1 MALQMENFGDLLKVT
16 QNELGEPNFTN
27 LMSDLRGFPAT
38 KILLQRNKMNVQAG
52 PQVEFRVLVDH
63 NHQASNVAITDAD
76 ASGMRDGMIVGTV
89 NWRKTKTSYGIYKEE
104 ALTNRQPRRIVDITL
119 ERRAQA
125 QTAWVELME
134 ANFWAFP
141 SASDTRTPLGLP
153 YWCTKN
159 ATEGFNGGTPS
170 GYSTVA
176 NIDPATY
183 TRFQN
188 YSGQYSAVTRDDA
201 IRMARKMQK
210 KTYFQP
216 AVDNLPTFDK
226 GRSLLYAT
234 NTSVML
240 DLEDYLDTRNENLA
254 NDVAKNY
261 ENAVINRADVM
272 TVPKLDEDTTNPIY
286 QLDFGVFGVT
296 VLAGAWNTET
306 VYSPYPGQRN
316 LAVTFMDY
324 VYNFICRDRR
334 KLGVLA
340 TGTTYP

>member
-1 MALQMENFGDLLKVT
+1 MALQMENFGDLLQVT

-38 KILLQRNKMNVQAG
+38 KILMQRNKMKVQSG
-52 PQVEFRVLVDH
+52 PQIEFRVLVDH
-63 NHQASNVAITDAD
+63 NHQAANVAITDAD
-76 ASGMRDGMIVGTV
+76 SSGSRDGMIVGKV
-89 NWRKTKTSYGIYKEE
+89 PWRKTKTSYGIYKEE
-104 ALTNRQPRRIVDITL
+104 ALTNRQPRRIVDLTL

-134 ANFWAFP
+134 QNFWNFP
-141 SASDTRTPLGLP
+141 VATDTRTPYGLP

-159 ATEGFNGGTPS
+159 ATEGFHGGTPS
-170 GYSTVA
+170 GYSLVA

-188 YSGQYSAVTRDDA
+188 YSGQYVTVEKDDM
-201 IRMARKMQK
+201 IRMARLMAK
-210 KTYFQP
+210 KSEFKP

-234 NTSVML
+234 NTSVEM
-240 DLEDYLDTRNENLA
+240 DIEDYLDSRNENLGD
-254 NDVAKNY
+254 DVAKNY
-261 ENAVINRADVM
+261 SNGKLRRADIM
-272 TVPKLDEDTTNPIY
+272 AIPQLDNDTTNPFY
-286 QLDFGVFGVT
+286 QIDFGVFSMT

-316 LAVTFMDY
+316 LAVTFIDY
-324 VYNFICRDRR
+324 VYQFICRDRR